1 MKGQHSHFQNGPK
14 HIQENLLRKK
24 KTHTHTHTHN
34 TTSSDEEKVLRVN
47 DLFTLN
53 ILFKHHYLGFR
64 AQTSLTT
71 FSPPSIIQTS
81 FDEYKV
87 EHFPL
92 PVECHQLA
100 QGYLLA
106 KNILIL
112 AFLYVSNLI
121 SHLPTPH
128 YKIKQE

>member
-24 KTHTHTHTHN
+24 NTHRDTHTHN
-34 TTSSDEEKVLRVN
+34 TTSSNEEKVLRVN

-53 ILFKHHYLGFR
+53 IIFKCHYLGFR

-71 FSPPSIIQTS
+71 VSPPSITQTS
-81 FDEYKV
+81 FYEHKV
-87 EHFPL
+87 EHSPL
-92 PVECHQLA
+92 LVECRQLA

-106 KNILIL
+106 KKILIL
-112 AFLYVSNLI
+112 VFLYVNNLI
-121 SHLPTPH
+121 SYIPNPH